1 MQCVVPFIVVTSMVT
16 GWGVQ
21 QATLW
26 IADSVRYARAAVATI
41 GIKSFT
47 RGYYPH
53 ALLVR

>member
-1 MQCVVPFIVVTSMVT
+1 MQCVVPFIVVTSVVT
-16 GWGVQ
+16 EWGIQ

-26 IADSVRYARAAVATI
+26 TPDSVRYTRAAVATI